1 MTTLT
6 YQVCNLIIEQN
17 EKGRFSP
24 GEIAKDMLDFFT
36 KKTGD
41 VSTIEFTTFLLNSL
55 EKEKNEVLK
64 LFIQYTLNFFI
75 ILTVHDKEDSEEKK
89 VLMEMGK
96 TRVKDSF
103 EELINFLKSKEG
115 IESVKE
121 LSITH
126 QIEKNLNKKE
136 K

>member
-6 YQVCNLIIEQN
+6 HQVCKLIIEQHK
-17 EKGRFSP
+17 KGRLSP
-24 GEIAKDMLDFFT
+24 GEIAKDMLDFFI

-41 VSTIEFTTFLLNSL
+41 LSTKEFMNFLLNSL
-55 EKEKNEVLK
+55 EKEKNEILR
-64 LFIQYTLNFFI
+64 LFIQYTLNFFMMSE
-75 ILTVHDKEDSEEKK
+75 LYHREDSEEKE

-96 TRVKDSF
+96 PLLKNSF
-103 EELINFLKSKEG
+103 EELINFLKSEEG

-121 LSITH
+121 LSVTH
-126 QIEKNLNKKE
+126 QIVKSLNKK

>member
-1 MTTLT
+1 MNTLT

-24 GEIAKDMLDFFT
+24 SEIAKDMLDFFT

-55 EKEKNEVLK
+55 EKEKNEVLR

-75 ILTVHDKEDSEEKK
+75 ILTLHDKEDSEEKK

-96 TRVKDSF
+96 PRVKDSF
-103 EELINFLKSKEG
+103 EELIKFVHSNEG
-115 IESVKE
+115 YESLKE

-126 QIEKNLNKKE
+126 QIVKNL
-136 K
+136 

>member
-6 YQVCNLIIEQN
+6 YKVCNLIIEQN

-24 GEIAKDMLDFFT
+24 SEIAKDMLDFFA

-55 EKEKNEVLK
+55 EKEKNEILR

-75 ILTVHDKEDSEEKK
+75 ILTLHVKEDSEEKK

-96 TRVKDSF
+96 PRVKDSF

>member
-6 YQVCNLIIEQN
+6 YQVCNLIKEQN

-24 GEIAKDMLDFFT
+24 SEIAKDMLDFFS

-41 VSTIEFTTFLLNSL
+41 VSTIEFTEFLLNSL
-55 EKEKNEVLK
+55 EKEKNEVLR

-96 TRVKDSF
+96 PRLKNSF
-103 EELINFLKSKEG
+103 EELIKFVQSNEG
-115 IESVKE
+115 YESVKE

-126 QIEKNLNKKE
+126 QLEKSLNKKE
-136 K
+136 

>member
-1 MTTLT
+1 MNTLT
-6 YQVCNLIIEQN
+6 YKVSKLIIEQN

-24 GEIAKDMLDFFT
+24 SEIAKDMLDFFT

-41 VSTIEFTTFLLNSL
+41 VSTIEFTAFLLNSL
-55 EKEKNEVLK
+55 EKEKNEILR

-75 ILTVHDKEDSEEKK
+75 ILTLHDKEDSEEKK

-96 TRVKDSF
+96 PRVKDSF
-103 EELINFLKSKEG
+103 EELMNFLHSKEG
-115 IESVKE
+115 IKSVKE

-126 QIEKNLNKKE
+126 QIVKNL
-136 K
+136 

>member
-24 GEIAKDMLDFFT
+24 SEIAKDMLDFFA

-55 EKEKNEVLK
+55 EKEKNEVLR

-75 ILTVHDKEDSEEKK
+75 ILTVHVKEDSEEKK

-96 TRVKDSF
+96 PRLKNSF
-103 EELINFLKSKEG
+103 EELIKFVQSNEG
-115 IESVKE
+115 YESLEK
-121 LSITH
+121 LSIYH
-126 QIEKNLNKKE
+126 QLEKSLNKKE
-136 K
+136 

>member
-6 YQVCNLIIEQN
+6 HQVSKIIIEQH
-17 EKGRFSP
+17 EKGRLSP

-41 VSTIEFTTFLLNSL
+41 LSTKEFMNFLLNSL
-55 EKEKNEVLK
+55 EKEKNEILR
-64 LFIQYTLNFFI
+64 LFIQYTLNFFMMSE
-75 ILTVHDKEDSEEKK
+75 LYHREDSEEKE

-96 TRVKDSF
+96 PLLKNSF
-103 EELINFLKSKEG
+103 EELINFLKSEKG

-126 QIEKNLNKKE
+126 QIVKSLQK
-136 K
+136 

>member
-24 GEIAKDMLDFFT
+24 SEIAKDMLDFFA

-55 EKEKNEVLK
+55 EKEKNEILR

-75 ILTVHDKEDSEEKK
+75 ILTLHDKEDSEEKK

-96 TRVKDSF
+96 PRVKDSF
-103 EELINFLKSKEG
+103 ENIMNFLKSKEA
-115 IESVKE
+115 IKLLKE
-121 LSITH
+121 LSIYH
-126 QIEKNLNKKE
+126 QLEKSLNKKE
-136 K
+136 

>member
-1 MTTLT
+1 MNTLT

-24 GEIAKDMLDFFT
+24 SEIAKDMLDFFT

-41 VSTIEFTTFLLNSL
+41 VSTMEFTAFLLNSL
-55 EKEKNEVLK
+55 EKEKNEVLR

-96 TRVKDSF
+96 PRVKDSF
-103 EELINFLKSKEG
+103 EELIKFVHSNEG
-115 IESVKE
+115 YESLKE

-126 QIEKNLNKKE
+126 QLEKSLNKKE
-136 K
+136 

>member
-1 MTTLT
+1 MDTLT

-24 GEIAKDMLDFFT
+24 SEIAKDMLDFFA

-41 VSTIEFTTFLLNSL
+41 VSTIEFTAFLLNSL
-55 EKEKNEVLK
+55 EKEKNEVLR

-96 TRVKDSF
+96 PRLKNSF
-103 EELINFLKSKEG
+103 EELIKFVQSNEG
-115 IESVKE
+115 YESVKE
-121 LSITH
+121 LSVTH
-126 QIEKNLNKKE
+126 QIVKNLNKKE
-136 K
+136 

>member
-6 YQVCNLIIEQN
+6 YKVCDLIIEQN

-41 VSTIEFTTFLLNSL
+41 LSTKEFMNFLLNSL
-55 EKEKNEVLK
+55 EKEKNEILR
-64 LFIQYTLNFFI
+64 LFIQYTLNFFMMSE
-75 ILTVHDKEDSEEKK
+75 LYHREDSEEKE

-96 TRVKDSF
+96 PLLKNSF
-103 EELINFLKSKEG
+103 EELINFLKSEKG

-126 QIEKNLNKKE
+126 QIVKSLQK
-136 K
+136 